1 MQNNNAPKWK
11 GDTKG
16 DLEFIDMFNKFAG
29 DRRMSSTYK
38 PVFLKSLLDLRHYK
52 EGESNSRLVGS
63 EWVRLEE
70 NQVVVNLNF
79 IATRFLKYYW
89 DMEYSF
95 KFRQSNENVNILKII
110 HDMGER
116 KDKKPLTKRQ
126 IASNTKSELRQRVIS
141 ESLRP
146 EVMVHIKKKM
156 KNLFQAEK
164 YSMYIKF
171 DRNILGFLERHH
183 DTVLS
188 IINHKLVTGLEKYN
202 KMAPRIATKVS
213 YDKTGRP
220 PVPNSIK
227 SLVSW
232 YQKDNLCFYCKNPL
246 IKIHFDHV
254 IPYNFVG
261 SHDVY
266 NMVASCQQCN
276 CVKHDRLPN
285 DHCFCRVVDRNNEL
299 ENILNLWLKDPSLFD
314 SVIDHNNEAGSITR
328 CGVLKAGAVQEP
340 ERLKAL
346 KMMEEYAEDQ
356 YRILYENCAT
366 SYAKDQ
372 KKWPDPSDRKQCP

>member
-1 MQNNNAPKWK
+1 MQASNAPKWD
-11 GDTKG
+11 GGTND
-16 DLEFIDMFNKFAG
+16 DLEFIKMFNAFAG

-38 PVFLKSLLDLRHYK
+38 PVFLKSLLDLRKYK
-52 EGESNSRLVGS
+52 EGEPNGGLVGS
-63 EWVRLEE
+63 EWIRMER
-70 NQVVVNLNF
+70 NKVVVDLNF

-110 HDMGER
+110 HDIGER
-116 KDKKPLTKRQ
+116 KDKRPLTKRQ
-126 IASNTKSELRQRVIS
+126 IASGEKSKLRQRVIS
-141 ESLRP
+141 DSLRP
-146 EVMVHIKKKM
+146 EVMVHIKTKM
-156 KNLFQAEK
+156 ENLFQAEK
-164 YSMYIKF
+164 NSMYIEF

-202 KMAPRIATKVS
+202 KMTPRIATKVS

-220 PVPNSIK
+220 PIPNSIK

-232 YQKDNLCFYCKNPL
+232 YQKDCLCFYCKNPL
-246 IKIHFDHV
+246 VKTHFDHV

-266 NMVASCQQCN
+266 NIVASCQECN
-276 CVKHDRLPN
+276 CVKHDRLP
-285 DHCFCRVVDRNNEL
+285 DERHFGRVIGRNNGL
-299 ENILNLWLKDPSLFD
+299 ETAFNLWSKDTSFSD
-314 SVIDHNNEAGSITR
+314 SVIDHDGEAESTTGYVTSGI
-328 CGVLKAGAVQEP
+328 GAFQDP

-346 KMMEEYAEDQ
+346 KTMEEYAEDQ
-356 YRILYENCAT
+356 YKILYENCAT
-366 SYAKDQ
+366 SYAKNQ
-372 KKWPDPSDRKQCP
+372 KKWPDPSDRKQ